1 MGTDNDGY
9 QMVVESIT
17 ISNPG
22 SGYEDT
28 YTGGSPNITSF
39 YGGPNPIVVNNSITL
54 QWNVVNADIVTLLG
68 YDSYGE
74 LPSVGSLSVPIM
86 DTEITFG
93 PNEEFQTKTFTL
105 QATKTNTAI

>member
-1 MGTDNDGY
+1 M
-9 QMVVESIT
+9 
-17 ISNPG
+17 
-22 SGYEDT
+22 
-28 YTGGSPNITSF
+28 GGSPNITSF